1 MCNSRWHSPLGGEL
15 IDRNYRRYVDLD
27 DAGRSV
33 SGEGCEVLPDTG
45 EQEAMKTLAA
55 LYRKQHVGC
64 KIWWFIDRRCRI
76 CVEYDKAVGKE

>member
-1 MCNSRWHSPLGGEL
+1 
-15 IDRNYRRYVDLD
+15 
-27 DAGRSV
+27 
-33 SGEGCEVLPDTG
+33 
-45 EQEAMKTLAA
+45 MKTLAA